1 MRKTV
6 ERMRLI
12 TWQKIIQVDGSPDQP
27 GKLQWKPSQPHA
39 ASCRS
44 KIFCPLCGT
53 ETENYQRKTDVFEK
67 KKKKN
72 HFIIFGTKNY
82 KKANPK

>member
-1 MRKTV
+1 MDH
-6 ERMRLI
+6 LI
-12 TWQKIIQVDGSPDQP
+12 NQVNYSGSPANHMLPHAEVKIFALYVVLKLKIIKE
-27 GKLQWKPSQPHA
+27 KLMSLK
-39 ASCRS
+39 
-44 KIFCPLCGT
+44 
-53 ETENYQRKTDVFEK
+53 K

>member
-1 MRKTV
+1 MDH
-6 ERMRLI
+6 LI
-12 TWQKIIQVDGSPDQP
+12 NRVNYSGSPANHMLPHAEVKFFALYVVLKLKIIKE
-27 GKLQWKPSQPHA
+27 KLMS
-39 ASCRS
+39 
-44 KIFCPLCGT
+44 L
-53 ETENYQRKTDVFEK
+53 K